1 MNELEY
7 AIVNNVLFDYYK
19 KHNKLPEYGH
29 CLVSENVIIPGDM
42 LDYMLDTKDNSI
54 YIKYTYY
61 KKSTEE
67 NKFITSSLKLCKK

>member
-54 YIKYTYY
+54 YLKYNYY

-67 NKFITSSLKLCKK
+67 NKYITSSIKLCKE